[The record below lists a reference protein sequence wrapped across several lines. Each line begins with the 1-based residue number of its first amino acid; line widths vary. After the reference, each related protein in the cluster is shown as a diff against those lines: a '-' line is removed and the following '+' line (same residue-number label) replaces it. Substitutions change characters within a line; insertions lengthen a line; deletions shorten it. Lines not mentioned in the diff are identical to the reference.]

1 MKCSTLWLEKVE
13 PSEPVARTLKVNVP
27 FIVHPFALNPP
38 QVVNLP
44 V

>member
-1 MKCSTLWLEKVE
+1 MECSTLWLEKVE
-13 PSEPVARTLKVNVP
+13 PSEPVPRTLNVNVP
-27 FIVHPFALNPP
+27 FIVDLFALKPP